1 LQKKKKTIAKTII
14 NKKVIVI
21 KKIETKSDRWKYQLW
36 MKLKTILNLIN
47 YSKFKKKLQQRE
59 QGWNWKNPLIS

>member
-47 YSKFKKKLQQRE
+47 YSKLKKNCNKENKDEIEKTL
-59 QGWNWKNPLIS
+59 

>member
-1 LQKKKKTIAKTII
+1 MKLQKKKIAKTIL

-47 YSKFKKKLQQRE
+47 YSKFKKNCNKENKDEIEKTL
-59 QGWNWKNPLIS
+59 